1 MLAPRRN
8 QDQLT
13 EQVSKS
19 MAEMSEQTQGLTDM
33 MKQLMDSFN
42 DLKVNQIEMRD
53 ALREV
58 QSRTEA
64 VEAHARSSDARRP
77 RQQIRWQRHHS
88 LDLQPRRR
96 WGNKERD
103 FKISALQISSGVTPL
118 VSLGYQ

>member
-1 MLAPRRN
+1 
-8 QDQLT
+8 
-13 EQVSKS
+13 

-64 VEAHARSSDARRP
+64 VEAHAAEIERRTMSTP
-77 RQQIRWQRHHS
+77 A
-88 LDLQPRRR
+88 DPVAAPPPPQP
-96 WGNKERD
+96 
-103 FKISALQISSGVTPL
+103 ATAP
-118 VSLGYQ
+118 SLGEQGAGL